1 MRQQGPNQQ
10 HPQNEEEKD
19 SQALKTD
26 SSTARQNTTTFALKR
41 GRSVTDIKAA
51 FARDTIHFC

>member
-1 MRQQGPNQQ
+1 MRQQGPNKH

-19 SQALKTD
+19 SWALKTD
-26 SSTARQNTTTFALKR
+26 SSAARQNTSTFVLKR

-51 FARDTIHFC
+51 FVRDTIHFC